1 MSTFIPPIGDVS
13 GAARRGGLPCLT
25 ERVRRFPS
33 RRAAACAV
41 AGDECLPKDTSTGT
55 ALTCTAPAVRRR
67 CRKRQCKCPPCGEGT
82 TTQRSVP

>member
-55 ALTCTAPAVRRR
+55 ALTCMQVQARGGSGPKRR
-67 CRKRQCKCPPCGEGT
+67 KA
-82 TTQRSVP
+82 S